1 MEPSSVANA
10 YAALVGSVDAEI
22 VRDERMARRTTY
34 RIGGPT
40 ALFVRANTYPALT
53 RVIEVLDQQGVPW
66 VVLGKGSNIL
76 VSDKGYIGCVLTLGR
91 EFSRVILGEN
101 GAVTV
106 GAAAP
111 LTKLVTDALGH
122 GLSGI
127 EYCVG
132 VPGTVGGAIAMNAGS
147 RREWIGKTVESVVTY
162 RPGEGMHRY
171 AGSDIEW
178 GYRATSIPWSEIIL
192 EAKLRLKPST
202 KEAVSRDM
210 NERLSKRRASQ
221 PIGQPSCGSVFSNPP
236 DLSVG
241 KLLEDAGMK
250 GYTVGGAKVSPVHAN
265 FIVNT
270 GGASAEDVCVI
281 MREMQRKV
289 KELYGIQLKP
299 EVKFLGF

>member
-1 MEPSSVANA
+1 MAFGNVDNA
-10 YAALVGSVDAEI
+10 YLALSGAVDADI

-40 ALFVRANTYPALT
+40 ALFVRAHTYPALV
-53 RVIEVLDQQGVPW
+53 RIVDELRRQGVPW

-76 VSDKGYIGCVLTLGR
+76 ASDKGYGGCVLTLGR
-91 EFSRVILGEN
+91 EFSRVMLGED
-101 GAVTV
+101 GLVTV

-132 VPGTVGGAIAMNAGS
+132 VPGTVGGALAMNAGS
-147 RREWIGKTVESVVTY
+147 RREWIGRTVESIVTF

-178 GYRATSIPWSEIIL
+178 GYRATSIPSSEIIL
-192 EAKLRLKPST
+192 EATLRLTQST
-202 KEAVSRDM
+202 KDAVSHDM
-210 NERLSKRRASQ
+210 NERLAKRRTSQ

-236 DLSVG
+236 DRSVG
-241 KLLEDAGMK
+241 ELLEGAGMK
-250 GYTVGGAKVSPVHAN
+250 GYTVGGAKVSPIHAN

-270 GGASAEDVCVI
+270 GGATAEDVCTI

-289 KELYGIQLKP
+289 KEIYGIELRP